1 MKRRLSAQKH
11 FILVRIAIYFAAVS
25 ACLAVSLLIVRNQN
39 ADLAETARNHM
50 NFYTENHSFLS
61 YRNAGNTNNLSF
73 RASNHSD
80 DLIYTSEGSLA
91 ASSVKNSSVTEDSL
105 LYDQYIKK
113 YMTQIRN
120 GETVQFWIVRPTPG
134 RHFEIAVLLTMEDG
148 GIFCHINELYAFNQ
162 WLRTIFW
169 VSFLLFFCCAL
180 PLSLVVRKSCAI
192 EAIQRNY
199 IDNITHELK
208 SPISAVRVLT
218 ETIYDGMVTDEK
230 EKKEYCRIMLNELDN
245 LNHTVSEMLELSRI
259 QNEISDCPRRSFPV
273 SDIFDS
279 VIHKYAAVC
288 SDRDIHFVCELPEDS
303 LQLYTNRDFARRI
316 LDILL
321 DNAVKFC
328 GKEKEI
334 RVTAGE
340 TARQISIHVKNSGFA
355 IPPEKQPYIFTRFY
369 QADKSHHEKGS
380 GLGLAI
386 ASEISACLRESLW
399 LERSGSSGT
408 EFAFTMQKSVHL

>member
-1 MKRRLSAQKH
+1 M
-11 FILVRIAIYFAAVS
+11 IRIAVYFAAVS

-39 ADLAETARNHM
+39 KDLAGIAREHLE
-50 NFYTENHSFLS
+50 FYTENHSFLS
-61 YRNAGNTNNLSF
+61 YRNAENTGNQLSLV
-73 RASNHSD
+73 SNHSD
-80 DLIYTSEGSLA
+80 DLIYTAEGSLA
-91 ASSVKNSSVTEDSL
+91 ESSFKNASSVTESSL
-105 LYDQYIKK
+105 LYDRYIKK

-120 GETVQFWIVRPTPG
+120 RETVQFWIVRPTPG
-134 RHFEIAVLLTMEDG
+134 SHFEIAVLLTMEDG
-148 GIFCHINELYAFNQ
+148 RIFCHINELYAFNQ
-162 WLRTIFW
+162 WLRAAFW
-169 VSFLLFFCCAL
+169 VSFLLYFCCAL
-180 PLSLVVRKSCAI
+180 PLSLIVRKSRAV

-218 ETIYDGMVTDEK
+218 ETIYDGMVTDEN

-279 VIHKYAAVC
+279 VVHKYAAVC
-288 SDRDIHFVCELPEDS
+288 FDRNIHFVCELPEDS
-303 LQLYTNRDFARRI
+303 LQVYTNRDFARRI

-340 TARQISIHVKNSGFA
+340 TARQISIHVKNSGSA

-386 ASEISACLRESLW
+386 ASEISACLKESLW
-399 LERSGSSGT
+399 LERSDSSGT